1 MSKHHSA
8 GQGKD
13 TRRNLR
19 AKDYNRSKNRRPPNE
34 RPRDVRG
41 TTLRLLGLLKP
52 FWPAVLLV
60 LVTAVLGTFVTV
72 FGPMLLGDAVDAI
85 QAQVEVK
92 LAGGTMDFA
101 AARGSVWNERCFQL
115 CAGLY
120 NGRHNAEGGVRNA

>member
-92 LAGGTMDFA
+92 LAGGTINVAVATMAIFFA
-101 AARGSVWNERCFQL
+101 VGFVFLRLADRYDAP
-115 CAGLY
+115 
-120 NGRHNAEGGVRNA
+120 RHENN